1 MPFDV
6 NPGSTEKDWLGG
18 CVPWNG
24 KEKYLPTGAL
34 LPPGMPSDY
43 DFSAF
48 VKSWKVLMDG
58 ETAWVKT
65 SELKKMPGAMILRAE
80 PNNEAIRD
88 ILSTWGEDQFL
99 FTDAYGRQ
107 LKPKAWV
114 RKYKTNPFVVLA
126 IMRMSRKR

>member
-1 MPFDV
+1 MPFGV
-6 NPGSTEKDWLGG
+6 NPGGENKDWLEG
-18 CVPWNG
+18 CVPWDG

-34 LPPGMPSDY
+34 TPPKVRIEKLM
-43 DFSAF
+43 
-48 VKSWKVLMDG
+48 KSWDVLRDG
-58 ETAWVKT
+58 DVKT
-65 SELKKMPGAMILRAE
+65 GIKLSAIKPDDIIIGAT
-80 PNNEAIRD
+80 PNNAAIRA
-88 ILSTWGEDQFL
+88 ILATWGENQFL

>member
-6 NPGSTEKDWLGG
+6 NPGGEAKDWLEG

-34 LPPGMPSDY
+34 LPPKVNVLRL
-43 DFSAF
+43 
-48 VKSWKVLMDG
+48 VKSWDVLRGDEVKRG
-58 ETAWVKT
+58 VKT
-65 SELKKMPGAMILRAE
+65 AAIQADDIIVSAT
-80 PNNEAIRD
+80 PNNAAIRAV
-88 ILSTWGEDQFL
+88 LNTYGEDQFL
-99 FTDAYGRQ
+99 FTDANGRQ

-126 IMRMSRKR
+126 IMRKSRGIT